1 MQNLKLSLVV
11 ALFATVL
18 LTACEPKEPKG
29 NTNTTDTGVVIN
41 GVKWA
46 TRNVDAFGTF
56 AAAPESAGMF
66 YQWNRPKAWAAT
78 GDITGC
84 DNTIPTGTTWA
95 KANDPCP
102 AGWRVPTRT
111 EIESLFDTDK
121 VTNEWTIENG
131 INGRRF
137 TDKTTNNS
145 IFLPAAGYRS
155 YNDGTLNDAGSFG
168 YYWSSTESS
177 SGAYYLYF
185 NSGYAYLY
193 FNNLTY
199 GFSVRC
205 VAE

>member
-1 MQNLKLSLVV
+1 MIKLNKLFIALVFV
-11 ALFATVL
+11 ACSVGAN
-18 LTACEPKEPKG
+18 AQ
-29 NTNTTDTGVVIN
+29 TTTETGVVIT

-46 TRNVDAFGTF
+46 TRNVGSTGTF
-56 AAAPESAGMF
+56 VIKPEDYGGH
-66 YQWNRPKAWAAT
+66 YQWNRKDTANFFLYYDYYASPYPTATSWLAA
-78 GDITGC
+78 
-84 DNTIPTGTTWA
+84 N
-95 KANDPCP
+95 NPCP
-102 AGWRVPTRT
+102 AGWRVPTK
-111 EIESLFDTDK
+111 EELSLLDTDN
-121 VTNEWTIENG
+121 VTSEWTIENG